1 MAVTISGSDG
11 GAAVTTATQKVVKTA
26 YFETGTFATTTAQIP
41 FDATIP
47 QITEGAEFMTLA
59 YTPLNANNILRITVN
74 IQSNNEVADRVTIVA
89 LFVGTTANALAAA
102 LLAMDGSVHRNIS
115 FNSFTH
121 EVVAGGTSELT
132 FRVRLGASA
141 SGTTKFNGQYS
152 SVNLGGVIPSSIGI
166 MELTP

>member
-1 MAVTISGSDG
+1 
-11 GAAVTTATQKVVKTA
+11 
-26 YFETGTFATTTAQIP
+26 
-41 FDATIP
+41 
-47 QITEGAEFMTLA
+47 
-59 YTPLNANNILRITVN
+59 
-74 IQSNNEVADRVTIVA
+74 
-89 LFVGTTANALAAA
+89 
-102 LLAMDGSVHRNIS
+102 MDGSVHRNIS